1 MIFKYV
7 LTTIILII
15 LGLTG
20 FYFINS
26 CSKFATKHKDIV
38 YVYFG
43 KTIKNKTTI
52 EPQPVKREILS
63 NKSIIFA
70 VVQEL
75 LNGPRFR
82 EKENHY
88 FTEIPDSTKLIE
100 VRETPESIVI
110 NLSKEFETGGGSET
124 MIYRLK
130 QLAYTIL
137 GIEDDK
143 PVFLE
148 LNGEKV
154 KYISGEGVEVPQPL
168 VKDYFSQKGL

>member
-1 MIFKYV
+1 MTFKYF
-7 LTTIILII
+7 LFFILLILIS
-15 LGLTG
+15 LTG

-26 CSKFATKHKDIV
+26 HSKLATTHKDVV

-43 KTIKNKTTI
+43 KTIQNKLTI
-52 EPQPVKREILS
+52 EPKPVKRELWS
-63 NKSIIFA
+63 NRSIIFA
-70 VVQEL
+70 VMEEL
-75 LNGPRFR
+75 LKGPRVK
-82 EKENHY
+82 EKEESY
-88 FTEIPDSTKLIE
+88 FTEIPDSTQLLE
-100 VRETPESIVI
+100 VRETPESIII
-110 NLSKEFETGGGSET
+110 NLSKEFEAGGGSET

-130 QLAYTIL
+130 QVAYTIL
-137 GIEDDK
+137 DIEDEK